1 MPHAL
6 ERSLLWGRH
15 LQGVVPPGSGKWLAA
30 SRDLA
35 VDEVR
40 FRHDHQVWPTSE
52 VGGPMIERVL
62 VAVDLSDASL
72 AALAAARALADERGA
87 TLAIVH
93 VPASFSAAP
102 PLIPQSRAINMTRAL
117 ELERIGHE
125 ALERRISE
133 VEGFSNVDRF
143 FEIGPP
149 HEGIVHRAKVW
160 NADLVVVGS
169 RGRSGV
175 LRALLG
181 SVAEQVVRAA
191 HCDVLVSRP
200 ARGTG
205 LVVAATDLS
214 EAWLPTVA
222 RAAEEARL
230 RSAPLVVIHVADS
243 PGAAGS
249 APSVGTT
256 SAGSPAAHPPTGDL
270 LVTLLADATRPL
282 GTTGEAF
289 VVEGDTVSSVLG
301 AVDERGADLL
311 VIGAQGP
318 MSSSEGSL
326 GRVADKL
333 VRLANCSVLVVRT
346 KV

>member
-1 MPHAL
+1 M
-6 ERSLLWGRH
+6 
-15 LQGVVPPGSGKWLAA
+15 
-30 SRDLA
+30 
-35 VDEVR
+35 
-40 FRHDHQVWPTSE
+40 T
-52 VGGPMIERVL
+52 ERVL
-62 VAVDLSDASL
+62 VAVDLSDTSL
-72 AALAAARALADERGA
+72 APLAAARGLADERGA

-93 VPASFSAAP
+93 VPASSSADP
-102 PLIPQSRAINMTRAL
+102 PLIPQSQAINMTRAL
-117 ELERIGHE
+117 ELERIAHE

-133 VEGFSNVDRF
+133 VDGFANVDRF

-200 ARGTG
+200 ARGTK

-214 EAWLPTVA
+214 GAWLPTVA
-222 RAAEEARL
+222 RAGEEARL
-230 RSAPLVVIHVADS
+230 RSAPLVVIHVVDPPGSADS
-243 PGAAGS
+243 AHSVS
-249 APSVGTT
+249 AI
-256 SAGSPAAHPPTGDL
+256 SAGSPAAQPPQWDL
-270 LVTLLADATRPL
+270 LLTLLADEARPM
-282 GTTGEAF
+282 GTSAEAF

-333 VRLANCSVLVVRT
+333 VRLASCSVLVVRT